1 MEADNAEAL
10 REAWAGKGHPPCP
23 HDVREKEFYL
33 GSDTSAEICVVVWE
47 VILEGKLAMGRTSR
61 RRADRVLAA
70 LLALMWDVG
79 PLPLW
84 ANPAQDRLAAM
95 SEVERS
101 EALAVFIESGGHSCR
116 TVARTFFQGED
127 AKGNVFWDVECAG
140 GESYVVVIKND
151 VPGSTRVMSCRRLRA
166 VAGADCF
173 KKLE

>member
-1 MEADNAEAL
+1 MT
-10 REAWAGKGHPPCP
+10 
-23 HDVREKEFYL
+23 VRE
-33 GSDTSAEICVVVWE
+33 I
-47 VILEGKLAMGRTSR
+47 ILEGKLAMGWTSR
-61 RRADRVLAA
+61 QRAGLVLAV
-70 LLALMWDVG
+70 LLALVWDVG

-95 SEVERS
+95 PELERS
-101 EALAVFIESGGHSCR
+101 EALAVFVESGGHPCR

-127 AKGNVFWDVECAG
+127 AKGNVFWNVTCAG

-166 VAGADCF
+166 VAGSDCF

>member
-1 MEADNAEAL
+1 MKTGRIGAV
-10 REAWAGKGHPPCP
+10 AGSHLEEVLKMSRAQRMSVF
-23 HDVREKEFYL
+23 DR
-33 GSDTSAEICVVVWE
+33 
-47 VILEGKLAMGRTSR
+47 VILSVVLGMGVSP
-61 RRADRVLAA
+61 A
-70 LLALMWDVG
+70 
-79 PLPLW
+79 W

-95 SEVERS
+95 PEVEQS
-101 EALAVFIESGGHSCR
+101 EALAVFIESGGHPCR

-151 VPGSTRVMSCRRLRA
+151 VPGSTRVMTCRRLRA

>member
-1 MEADNAEAL
+1 
-10 REAWAGKGHPPCP
+10 
-23 HDVREKEFYL
+23 
-33 GSDTSAEICVVVWE
+33 
-47 VILEGKLAMGRTSR
+47 MGPTFR
-61 RRADRVLAA
+61 RRGGRVFAA
-70 LLALMWDVG
+70 LLALAWEAG

-101 EALAVFIESGGHSCR
+101 EALAVFVESGGHSCR

-127 AKGNVFWDVECAG
+127 AKGNVFWDVECTG

-151 VPGSTRVMSCRRLRA
+151 VPGSTRVMTCRRLRA

>member
-1 MEADNAEAL
+1 
-10 REAWAGKGHPPCP
+10 
-23 HDVREKEFYL
+23 
-33 GSDTSAEICVVVWE
+33 
-47 VILEGKLAMGRTSR
+47 MGRTFR
-61 RRADRVLAA
+61 RRAGLVMAV
-70 LLALMWDVG
+70 LLALAWDVG

-95 SEVERS
+95 PEIERS
-101 EALAVFIESGGHSCR
+101 EALAVFVESGGYSCR

-166 VAGADCF
+166 TAGADCF

>member
-1 MEADNAEAL
+1 MT
-10 REAWAGKGHPPCP
+10 
-23 HDVREKEFYL
+23 VRE
-33 GSDTSAEICVVVWE
+33 I
-47 VILEGKLAMGRTSR
+47 ILEGKPAMGWTSR
-61 RRADRVLAA
+61 QRAGLVLAV
-70 LLALMWDVG
+70 LLSLVWDVA

-95 SEVERS
+95 PEVERS
-101 EALAVFIESGGHSCR
+101 EALAVFVESGGHSCR

-127 AKGNVFWDVECAG
+127 AKGNVFWNVTCAG

>member
-1 MEADNAEAL
+1 MSRARL
-10 REAWAGKGHPPCP
+10 FHMSHR
-23 HDVREKEFYL
+23 L
-33 GSDTSAEICVVVWE
+33 ILL
-47 VILEGKLAMGRTSR
+47 VILGIGSPVA
-61 RRADRVLAA
+61 
-70 LLALMWDVG
+70 
-79 PLPLW
+79 W

-101 EALAVFIESGGHSCR
+101 EALAVFVESGGHSCR

-127 AKGNVFWDVECAG
+127 AKGNVFWDVECTG

-151 VPGSTRVMSCRRLRA
+151 VPGSTRVMTCRRLRA

>member
-1 MEADNAEAL
+1 
-10 REAWAGKGHPPCP
+10 
-23 HDVREKEFYL
+23 
-33 GSDTSAEICVVVWE
+33 
-47 VILEGKLAMGRTSR
+47 MGRTFR
-61 RRADRVLAA
+61 RQGGLVLAA
-70 LLALMWDVG
+70 LFALVLDVG
-79 PLPLW
+79 SLPLW

-95 SEVERS
+95 PEVERS
-101 EALAVFIESGGHSCR
+101 ETLAVFVESGGHSCR

-151 VPGSTRVMSCRRLRA
+151 VPGSTRVMTCRRLRA

>member
-1 MEADNAEAL
+1 
-10 REAWAGKGHPPCP
+10 
-23 HDVREKEFYL
+23 
-33 GSDTSAEICVVVWE
+33 
-47 VILEGKLAMGRTSR
+47 MGRTSR
-61 RRADRVLAA
+61 RRAGRVIAA
-70 LLALMWDVG
+70 LLALVWEAG
-79 PLPLW
+79 PLPLL

-95 SEVERS
+95 PELERS